1 MMKEN
6 MFIRFIYGTCAGRI
20 LLKFVTKRKVS
31 VFMGRLLDSYISKPL
46 INFYIKKY
54 SIDMSEY
61 VQKDY
66 RSFNEFF
73 IRKRKDDIE
82 GADYSDD
89 ILISPCDG
97 MLSIYEVDENA
108 SYTIKHISYS
118 LDELLGDSR
127 EARKYRGGLCMIFR
141 LAPFNYHRY
150 CYADNGRIVRRVVLP
165 GILHCVRPA
174 AYERYPVYIQ
184 NSREYVIQ
192 ESDHFGRL
200 IQMEIGA
207 LLVGRICNSNRS
219 ETVIKGDEKGYFE
232 FGGSTVMMLF
242 GKGSVKIDNRLE
254 LYVGNGR
261 ETEVRQGKK
270 IGTAQED
277 TVYE

>member
-108 SYTIKHISYS
+108 S
-118 LDELLGDSR
+118 
-127 EARKYRGGLCMIFR
+127 
-141 LAPFNYHRY
+141 
-150 CYADNGRIVRRVVLP
+150 
-165 GILHCVRPA
+165 
-174 AYERYPVYIQ
+174 
-184 NSREYVIQ
+184 
-192 ESDHFGRL
+192 
-200 IQMEIGA
+200 
-207 LLVGRICNSNRS
+207 
-219 ETVIKGDEKGYFE
+219 
-232 FGGSTVMMLF
+232 
-242 GKGSVKIDNRLE
+242 
-254 LYVGNGR
+254 
-261 ETEVRQGKK
+261 
-270 IGTAQED
+270 
-277 TVYE
+277 